1 MKIAF
6 FTEMGF
12 DGKVSREHP
21 NMRTEFAWMCALN
34 AEHYNINQAIAST
47 SYIESPVFDLGIVII
62 PKKINEFDL
71 NSLRMVC
78 KQIAVMQ
85 EGPNWNWQDYSLDKQ
100 IWYFNTLTSADIIFT
115 HNESDRKYYQGLTN
129 HNDVR
134 VMPSLM
140 IEDSIGELKQE
151 DRTGVIIGGN
161 FVSWY
166 GGFDS
171 FIIAHEF
178 DSDKIVAPSMGR
190 KQPGEEQLITHLP
203 YLEWK
208 DWIHSLNKF
217 KYGVHLMRTHA
228 AGTFA
233 LNCAYLGIPC
243 IGYKGLD
250 TQEICHPDTTVELGD
265 LQSARKIAQKLRNDE
280 EFYLYCSTNSKIKYK
295 ENYHEDQYNS
305 TFEKQFKIS

>member
-12 DGKVSREHP
+12 YGKVPREHP
-21 NMRTEFAWMCALN
+21 NMRTEFAWMTALE
-34 AEHYNINQAIAST
+34 ADHYNLRST
-47 SYIESPVFDLGIVII
+47 PLMQYDLGIVII
-62 PKKINEFDL
+62 PKKDPSFDINVL
-71 NSLRMVC
+71 
-78 KQIAVMQ
+78 KQYCNKVAVMQ
-85 EGPNWNWQDYSLDKQ
+85 EGPSWYWQDYSLDKQ
-100 IWYFNTLTSADIIFT
+100 IWYYNTLIDSDIIFT
-115 HNESDRKYYQGLTN
+115 HNQSDKKYYQGLTN
-129 HNDVR
+129 HKDVR

-140 IEDSIGELKQE
+140 IEDAIGTVAQVERK
-151 DRTGVIIGGN
+151 DVIIGGN

-171 FIIAHEF
+171 MIVAQEL
-178 DSDKIVAPSMGR
+178 SDTIWAPSMGR
-190 KQPGEEQLITHLP
+190 KQLGEDQLINHLP

-208 DWIHSLNKF
+208 DWIHKLNEF

-250 TQEICHPDTTVELGD
+250 TQEILHPDLTVDLGD
-265 LQSARKIAQKLRNDE
+265 LQTAKELAKKIRLDE
-280 EFYLYCSTNSKIKYK
+280 EFYLYLSNKAKTLYL
-295 ENYHEDQYNS
+295 ENYTEVK
-305 TFEKQFKIS
+305 FKEKFNI